1 MSTAAKVNF
10 DAAPLAESAEVPF
23 STTLLVRDT
32 CLCLHV
38 QRAARALARRFDL
51 ALKPVG
57 LTNGQFSLMMSL
69 NRPAATDGIR
79 EVPPATMR
87 SVADLL
93 GMDRTTLT
101 AAVKTLQRRG
111 LVAVRVGLTDKRG
124 RLLMLTAEGHRVLAE
139 AVPIWIREHE
149 ALEQELTDPAE
160 VRSSLCTL
168 GAMTAELTSPV

>member
-1 MSTAAKVNF
+1 MSTGAKVNF
-10 DAAPLAESAEVPF
+10 DAAPPAAVPEVPF

-69 NRPAATDGIR
+69 NRPQPADQMPGI
-79 EVPPATMR
+79 PPATMR
-87 SVADLL
+87 SVAELL

-111 LVAVRVGLTDKRG
+111 LVAVRVGPTDKRG
-124 RLLMLTAEGHRVLAE
+124 RLLTLTAEGRRVLA
-139 AVPIWIREHE
+139 AATPIWTREH
-149 ALEQELTDPAE
+149 AVVEQELKNPAE
-160 VRSSLCTL
+160 LRKTLCTL
-168 GAMTAELTSPV
+168 GATTAT